1 MDAVSKAVQGGDSVM
16 AIKVTCEV
24 QTYDNPAK
32 PSIRVHSSWYDD
44 KVEIEVEGKRYTVI
58 GKDLITAIEDAM
70 CVNQWG

>member
-1 MDAVSKAVQGGDSVM
+1 MGAVQDGGERVM

-44 KVEIEVEGKRYTVI
+44 RQVEIEVEGKRYTVM

-70 CVNQWG
+70 CVNRWG

>member
-1 MDAVSKAVQGGDSVM
+1 M

-32 PSIRVHSSWYDD
+32 LSIRVHSNWYDD
-44 KVEIEVEGKRYTVI
+44 KQVEIEVEGKRYTVM

-70 CVNQWG
+70 CVNRWG